1 MFFASRMLEMDV
13 DRSYSDQMEKSFYN
27 AVLAG
32 MQLDGKRF
40 FYVNP
45 LEVIPGIS
53 GVAPTHK
60 HTLHQRPT
68 WYACACCPP
77 NVARLLSSFGKYAYG
92 ENESTVFCHL
102 FAAGEISFQNGLKI
116 KCDTLYPDG
125 FVISYEILEGKKK
138 IAIRIPS
145 WSKSFALTKNDEPLQ
160 FTMEKGYAYLDVKAG
175 DRVKL
180 DLDESPYRV
189 YPSAKVPALSNQVAI
204 FRGPVLYC
212 GEGADNEGDVISLRM
227 IRDGEIQVGEK
238 IPGLEIQNPMLIAD
252 GLKQMPQEE
261 LYSSKRPEYELKKIK
276 LIPYFAWGNRGENQM
291 RVWFPEMQK

>member
-1 MFFASRMLEMDV
+1 M
-13 DRSYSDQMEKSFYN
+13 
-27 AVLAG
+27 
-32 MQLDGKRF
+32 
-40 FYVNP
+40 
-45 LEVIPGIS
+45 
-53 GVAPTHK
+53 
-60 HTLHQRPT
+60 
-68 WYACACCPP
+68 
-77 NVARLLSSFGKYAYG
+77 
-92 ENESTVFCHL
+92 FCHL

-125 FVISYEILEGKKK
+125 FAISYEILEGKKK

-212 GEGADNEGDVISLRM
+212 GEGADNDGDTISLRM
-227 IRDGEIQVGEK
+227 IRDGKISDEGK
-238 IPGLEIQNPMLIAD
+238 IPGLEIQSPMLSAE
-252 GLKQMPQEE
+252 GMRQMPQEE